1 MFSFWIRIKE
11 GKWMQIH
18 ADPDP
23 QPWTA
28 NRTLKIQFLVTEFVR
43 HRYQLNFC
51 LFIPVPRYRVPYIYF
66 NVWFSKIEIVPV
78 PVPVTIFL
86 NPDYVHIVN
95 VSFTI
100 LVCCRLNNHRA
111 CVNGIAW
118 APHSSC
124 HICTA
129 GDDHQALIWDIQQMP
144 RAIEDPIL
152 AYTAA
157 EGEINQIQW
166 GATQPDWIG
175 GLCWHSCLS

>member
-1 MFSFWIRIKE
+1 MVNEIFPNSVLNFHQILSKFLSDSFQIFIKFCSNSS
-11 GKWMQIH
+11 KFRPNLIKLCPKFYQIH
-18 ADPDP
+18 
-23 QPWTA
+23 
-28 NRTLKIQFLVTEFVR
+28 
-43 HRYQLNFC
+43 C
-51 LFIPVPRYRVPYIYF
+51 L
-66 NVWFSKIEIVPV
+66 
-78 PVPVTIFL
+78 
-86 NPDYVHIVN
+86 
-95 VSFTI
+95 
-100 LVCCRLNNHRA
+100 
-111 CVNGIAW
+111 GIAW

-175 GLCWHSCLS
+175 KDRL

>member
-1 MFSFWIRIKE
+1 M
-11 GKWMQIH
+11 
-18 ADPDP
+18 
-23 QPWTA
+23 
-28 NRTLKIQFLVTEFVR
+28 
-43 HRYQLNFC
+43 C
-51 LFIPVPRYRVPYIYF
+51 
-66 NVWFSKIEIVPV
+66 
-78 PVPVTIFL
+78 
-86 NPDYVHIVN
+86 
-95 VSFTI
+95 I
-100 LVCCRLNNHRA
+100 LS
-111 CVNGIAW
+111 GIAW

-175 GLCWHSCLS
+175 EDNNIYKWSVKMSTFSNLLQQESGDITSLSHQ